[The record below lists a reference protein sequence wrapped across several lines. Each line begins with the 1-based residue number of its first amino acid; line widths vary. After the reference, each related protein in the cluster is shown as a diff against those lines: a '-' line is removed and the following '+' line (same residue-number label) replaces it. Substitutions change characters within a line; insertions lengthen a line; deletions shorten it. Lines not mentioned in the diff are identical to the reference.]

1 MKCELCGGKT
11 KMLKGQTWHY
21 TESGLDDVYLY
32 NVEVRA
38 CVSCDAKSPRL
49 PRISDLH
56 ATIGRAVAL
65 QKTSLSGSEARFLRK
80 HLGLQA
86 KEWAVLLRLPPETL
100 SRWENDKQVIGA
112 QSDSLLRALYFLKL
126 AEQGHKIPDRAVE
139 ELAAIVAD
147 SETLNVL
154 INVDNPNVYSYRSV
168 EQMAA

>member
-11 KMLKGQTWHY
+11 KILKGQTWHY
-21 TESGLDDVYLY
+21 TESGLDDVYMY
-32 NVEVRA
+32 NVEVRT
-38 CVSCDAKSPRL
+38 CLSCDAKSPRL
-49 PRISDLH
+49 PRINDLH

-86 KEWAVLLRLPPETL
+86 KEWAVLLRLPAETL

-126 AEQGHKIPDRAVE
+126 AEQGHKIPDRTVE
-139 ELAAIVAD
+139 EMAAIVAD